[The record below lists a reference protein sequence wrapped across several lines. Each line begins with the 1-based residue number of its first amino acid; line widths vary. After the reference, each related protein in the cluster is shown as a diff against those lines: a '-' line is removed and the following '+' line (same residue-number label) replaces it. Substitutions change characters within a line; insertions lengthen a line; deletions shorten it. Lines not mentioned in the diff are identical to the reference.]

1 MSDSARRLG
10 RYVLGREIGRGERGA
25 VFEATEAG
33 SGRLLA
39 IKTFR
44 TDLAADPTQY
54 VRKLGESL
62 LATSSLQH
70 PCIVRI
76 IEQGVADDGQPWAA
90 VERLDAR
97 SLRQLLDALPRMAFD
112 WVRSIGSQAA
122 DALAYAHAAGIV
134 HGGLKASNI
143 LVDGN
148 GRVSVTDFALPSPSP
163 DALPAM
169 PQYLSPEQVQGL
181 PPDARSDVFSL
192 GAILFEM
199 LAGRPPFGSPLT
211 GSLSSVLENIAY
223 APTPTPSAI
232 DPDVPLDLDRV
243 VMKALAK
250 SPIERYADASAL
262 AEALRGVQPAAPV
275 VRDAD
280 TPPDV
285 MPVQAEPA
293 PVLRR
298 GQSGRPKAP
307 VEDVLAELAA
317 DIDAFAARNAPQP
330 SIGQAASASTQR
342 PLREPPPPAVA
353 FPTLH
358 EMPVPLHPS
367 PPPASVP
374 AAQGAA
380 QPPADPPAAAS
391 SLLADL
397 AGEAQRIR
405 AHTAQMQRGERAAR
419 TEAEQALSNRLLLVR
434 DYFTQ
439 LSAQLNVIKPQ
450 VARDYPLLGFGVLR
464 GLAWQASDVNTRNRG
479 AEAPDQLARVS
490 LSWLLRGQ
498 AVLRCERDPL
508 AADALRLAL
517 REHGLRF
524 EEQPARD
531 ELNRLRAQVFDVAPE
546 VRGRVELNA
555 DYRTLSLRLTLQNV
569 ERFGLVDY
577 VPPAED
583 RGSEW
588 LDELVRLLLGQPSR
602 FPTLAKL
609 IVPSPM

>member
-1 MSDSARRLG
+1 MSDAVRKLG

-44 TDLAADPTQY
+44 TDLAADPAHY

-70 PCIVRI
+70 PGIVRVV
-76 IEQGVADDGQPWAA
+76 EQGVADDGQPWAA
-90 VERLDAR
+90 LERLNAR

-122 DALAYAHAAGIV
+122 DALAYAHTAGVV
-134 HGGLKASNI
+134 HGGLKTSNI
-143 LVDGN
+143 LVDGD
-148 GRVSVTDFALPSPSP
+148 GRVFVTDFALPAQSP

-181 PPDARSDVFSL
+181 SPDARSDVFSL

-211 GSLSSVLENIAY
+211 GSLTTVLENIAY

-232 DPDVPLDLDRV
+232 DPDVPPDLDRV

-262 AEALRGVQPAAPV
+262 AEALRGAQPAPV
-275 VRDAD
+275 ARDAD
-280 TPPDV
+280 MLPAD
-285 MPVQAEPA
+285 AGPA
-293 PVLRR
+293 PILRR
-298 GQSGRPKAP
+298 GQSGKPKAP

-317 DIDAFAARNAPQP
+317 DIDAFAARGAPQP
-330 SIGQAASASTQR
+330 SIGLAASASAQR
-342 PLREPPPPAVA
+342 PLREQAPPAVA

-358 EMPVPLHPS
+358 E
-367 PPPASVP
+367 VP
-374 AAQGAA
+374 APLRPPSTPAPAVLRAA
-380 QPPADPPAAAS
+380 QLPADPPAVAAS

-397 AGEAQRIR
+397 ADEAQRIR
-405 AHTAQMQRGERAAR
+405 AHAAQMQRGERAVR
-419 TEAEQALSNRLLLVR
+419 TEAEQALSNRLLMVR
-434 DYFTQ
+434 DYFIQ

-450 VARDYPLLGFGVLR
+450 VARDYPLLGLGVLR

-479 AEAPDQLARVS
+479 AEAPDQLVRVS

-498 AVLRCERDPL
+498 ALLRCERDPP

-531 ELNRLRAQVFDVAPE
+531 ELNRLRAQIFDVAPE

-555 DYRTLSLRLTLQNV
+555 DYRTLTLRLTLQNV
-569 ERFGLVDY
+569 ERFGVVDY
-577 VPPAED
+577 MPPAED

>member
-1 MSDSARRLG
+1 
-10 RYVLGREIGRGERGA
+10 
-25 VFEATEAG
+25 
-33 SGRLLA
+33 
-39 IKTFR
+39 
-44 TDLAADPTQY
+44 
-54 VRKLGESL
+54 
-62 LATSSLQH
+62 
-70 PCIVRI
+70 
-76 IEQGVADDGQPWAA
+76 
-90 VERLDAR
+90 
-97 SLRQLLDALPRMAFD
+97 
-112 WVRSIGSQAA
+112 
-122 DALAYAHAAGIV
+122 
-134 HGGLKASNI
+134 
-143 LVDGN
+143 
-148 GRVSVTDFALPSPSP
+148 
-163 DALPAM
+163 
-169 PQYLSPEQVQGL
+169 
-181 PPDARSDVFSL
+181 
-192 GAILFEM
+192 
-199 LAGRPPFGSPLT
+199 
-211 GSLSSVLENIAY
+211 ENIAY

-232 DPDVPLDLDRV
+232 DPDVPPDLDRV
-243 VMKALAK
+243 VMRALAK

-262 AEALRGVQPAAPV
+262 AEALRGVKAVPVARDVDPLPDMRPADSVP
-275 VRDAD
+275 
-280 TPPDV
+280 
-285 MPVQAEPA
+285 E

-298 GQSGRPKAP
+298 GQSGKPKAP

-317 DIDAFAARNAPQP
+317 DIDAFSARGAPQP
-330 SIGQAASASTQR
+330 SIGQAASASAQR
-342 PLREPPPPAVA
+342 PLREQAPPAVA

-358 EMPVPLHPS
+358 ETPAPLQA
-367 PPPASVP
+367 PPPSAP
-374 AAQGAA
+374 AVQRAA
-380 QPPADPPAAAS
+380 PAPADPPVAAS

-405 AHTAQMQRGERAAR
+405 AHTAQMQRGERAVR
-419 TEAEQALSNRLLLVR
+419 TEAEQALSDRLLLVR
-434 DYFTQ
+434 DYLTQ

-450 VARDYPLLGFGVLR
+450 VARDYPLLGLGVLR

-479 AEAPDQLARVS
+479 AEAPDQLVRVS

-531 ELNRLRAQVFDVAPE
+531 ELNRLRAQIFDVAPE

-555 DYRTLSLRLTLQNV
+555 DYRTLTLRLTLQNV